1 MPSRDEARDRLLG
14 TLEARFAAHMHR
26 HEGLAWAEVRAR
38 LNAAPAALDTL
49 AEMEASGGEP
59 DVVDVDAETG
69 AVRFVDCV
77 VESPKGRRSV
87 CYDREARVGRKKH
100 PPDGSALERASA
112 MGAEL
117 LDEAAYRRLQ
127 ALGPVDTKTSS
138 WLKTPADIRGLGGAI
153 FGDHRYGTV
162 FIYHNGADSY
172 YGARGFRCGVWV

>member
-1 MPSRDEARDRLLG
+1 MTTTELLE
-14 TLEARFAAHMHR
+14 TLEARFAAHTHR

-38 LNAAPAALDTL
+38 LDAAPAAVATL
-49 AEMEASGGEP
+49 LEMEASGGEP
-59 DVVDVDAETG
+59 DVVGVDADTG
-69 AVRFVDCV
+69 AVRFVDCA
-77 VESPKGRRSV
+77 VESPKGRRSL

-100 PPDGSALERASA
+100 PPEGSAREAATA

-138 WLKTPADIRGLGGAI
+138 WLKTPADIRGLGGAL

-172 YGARGFRCGVWV
+172 YAARGFRCGVWV